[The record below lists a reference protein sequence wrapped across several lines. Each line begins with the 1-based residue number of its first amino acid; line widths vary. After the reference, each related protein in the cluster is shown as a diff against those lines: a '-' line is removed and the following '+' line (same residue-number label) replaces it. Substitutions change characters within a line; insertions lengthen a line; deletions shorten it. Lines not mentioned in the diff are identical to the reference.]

1 MSKQVNLKKKF
12 TIPYRYINREISWLK
27 FNLRV
32 LNEAG
37 NKNIP
42 LLERVRFLS
51 IAANNLDE
59 FFMVRVAGIFN
70 QIKERIDVVSVDGLN
85 PEQQL
90 EQIVDKTKKLLK
102 ISNDTWANLKLDLN
116 KEGIFFV
123 RYDELNSSEK
133 TRLGKYFKENIYPVL
148 TPLIIDPTHPFPF
161 IPNQGLFVVMSML
174 KKKKSKT
181 KKKFSLI
188 LIPKKIDRF
197 VNISNKVGI
206 KKYISI
212 ENIISSYASYLFTDY
227 KLIKSTS
234 ARIIRDSDIEIEEE
248 AEDLV
253 LYLEQA
259 LKKRKRGRIVK
270 LEIRSN
276 IDEDIRKFIIKSL
289 EVKKDHIYE
298 IDSFVGT
305 HQIDEIYN
313 KNNSNL
319 IFKPFNPRPLE
330 RLKQYNNNYFDAI
343 RAKDFIVHHPY
354 ETFDSVIQ
362 FLNQA
367 AQDPDVIAIKQT
379 LYRTTVDS
387 PIVKALID
395 AAEKGKSVTAVVEIK
410 ARFDEEKNITL
421 ANALEKSGVQV
432 VYGFVTLKTHAKAS
446 LVVRK
451 EGKKML
457 TYVHIGTGNYH
468 PINAKI
474 YTDLSF
480 FSSDTIIGK
489 DVESFFNFVT
499 GNSKPKNL
507 KKIVLSPHGIRLKI
521 YNLIDQ
527 EIKNFKIGKNAE
539 IWAKMNSLVDQGII
553 DKFYQASKAGVKIF
567 LFVRGICCLRAG
579 IPNLSENIT
588 VKSIVGRFLE
598 HSRIFCFANGH
609 SMPSRSNLVFIGS
622 ADLMTRNL
630 DRRIEIIIPIINST
644 VHEQVL
650 DQIMVANY
658 KDTSQS
664 WLLNKDDNYVKIK
677 NTKNN
682 EFSAHSYFMKNPSL
696 SGRGQTSGLY
706 MPEKI
711 KIN

>member
-1 MSKQVNLKKKF
+1 MPKQVNLKENPTK
-12 TIPYRYINREISWLK
+12 THRYINREISWLK

-32 LNEAG
+32 LSEAG

-70 QIKERIDVVSVDGLN
+70 QIMERVDVVSTDGLN

-90 EQIVDKTKKLLK
+90 DKIIDTTKFLLK
-102 ISNDTWANLKLDLN
+102 KSNDVWANLKLNLN

-123 RYDELNSSEK
+123 RYNELNSSEK
-133 TRLGKYFKENIYPVL
+133 IRLGKYFREYIYPVL
-148 TPLIIDPTHPFPF
+148 TPLIIDTAHPFPF
-161 IPNQGLFVVMSML
+161 IPNQGHFVVML
-174 KKKKSKT
+174 LNKKKKNKN
-181 KKKFSLI
+181 KKRFSLI
-188 LIPKKIDRF
+188 LIPKKIERF
-197 VNISNKVGI
+197 VNISNKEGI
-206 KKYISI
+206 KKYISV
-212 ENIISSYASYLFTDY
+212 EHIISSYANILFPDY
-227 KLIKSTS
+227 KIVKSTS
-234 ARIIRDSDIEIEEE
+234 ARVIRDSDFEIQEE

-276 IDEDIRKFIIKSL
+276 IDEDLRKFIVKNL
-289 EVKKDHIYE
+289 EVKKDQIYE
-298 IDSFVGT
+298 IDSFVGS

-313 KNNSNL
+313 KGNSNY

-330 RLKQYNNNYFDAI
+330 RLKQHNNNYFDAI
-343 RAKDFIVHHPY
+343 KTKDFIVHHPY

-367 AQDPDVIAIKQT
+367 AQDSNVIAIKQT

-410 ARFDEEKNITL
+410 ARFDEEKNIGL
-421 ANALEKSGVQV
+421 AHALEKSGVQV

-451 EGKKML
+451 EDKKMR

-480 FSSDTIIGK
+480 FSADPIIGK
-489 DVESFFNFVT
+489 DIESFFNYVT

-507 KKIVLSPHGIRLKI
+507 KKIILSPQDIRSKL

-527 EIKNFKIGKNAE
+527 EINNIKSGKNAE
-539 IWAKMNSLVDQGII
+539 IWAKMNSLVDQGMI

-567 LFVRGICCLRAG
+567 LFVRGVCCLRAG
-579 IPNLSENIT
+579 IENLSENIV

-609 SMPSRSNLVFIGS
+609 SMPSRSNLIFIGS

-630 DRRIEIIIPIINST
+630 DRRIEIITPITNPT

-664 WLLNKDDNYVKIK
+664 WFLNKDDNYVKIK
-677 NTKNN
+677 SSKNN

-696 SGRGQTSGLY
+696 SGRGQASSLN
-706 MPEKI
+706 MPQKI
-711 KIN
+711 TIN

>member
-85 PEQQL
+85 PEHQL

-354 ETFDSVIQ
+354 ETFDSVIE

-696 SGRGQTSGLY
+696 SGRGQTSGLF

>member
-1 MSKQVNLKKKF
+1 MPKQVNLKENPTK
-12 TIPYRYINREISWLK
+12 THRYINREISWLK

-32 LNEAG
+32 LSEAG
-37 NKNIP
+37 NKNNP

-70 QIKERIDVVSVDGLN
+70 QIRERINVVSIDGLN

-90 EQIVDKTKKLLK
+90 DNIIDTTKFLLK
-102 ISNDTWANLKLDLN
+102 KSNDVWANLKVNLN
-116 KEGIFFV
+116 KEGVFFV
-123 RYDELNSSEK
+123 RYNELNSSEK
-133 TRLGKYFKENIYPVL
+133 IRLGKYFREYIYPVL
-148 TPLIIDPTHPFPF
+148 TPLMIDPVHPFPF
-161 IPNQGLFVVMSML
+161 IPNQGLFVVML
-174 KKKKSKT
+174 LNKKKKNKN
-181 KKKFSLI
+181 KKRFSLI

-197 VNISNKVGI
+197 VNISNKEGI
-206 KKYISI
+206 KKYISV
-212 ENIISSYASYLFTDY
+212 EHIISSYANILFPDY
-227 KLIKSTS
+227 KMVKSTS
-234 ARIIRDSDIEIEEE
+234 ARVIRDSDIEIQEE

-276 IDEDIRKFIIKSL
+276 IDEDLKKFIVKNL
-289 EVKKDHIYE
+289 EAKKDQIYE
-298 IDSFVGT
+298 MDSFVGS

-313 KNNSNL
+313 NANSNY

-330 RLKQYNNNYFDAI
+330 RLKQHNNNYFEAI
-343 RAKDFIVHHPY
+343 KTKDFIVHHPY
-354 ETFDSVIQ
+354 ETFDSVIE

-367 AQDPDVIAIKQT
+367 AQDSNVIAIKQT
-379 LYRTTVDS
+379 LYRTTADS

-410 ARFDEEKNITL
+410 ARFDEEKNISL
-421 ANALEKSGVQV
+421 AHTLEKSGVQV
-432 VYGFVTLKTHAKAS
+432 VYGFVSLKTHAKAS

-451 EGKKML
+451 EDKKMR

-474 YTDLSF
+474 YADLSF
-480 FSSDTIIGK
+480 FSSDPIIGK
-489 DVESFFNFVT
+489 DIESFFNYVT

-507 KKIVLSPHGIRLKI
+507 KKIILSPHDIRSKL

-527 EIKNFKIGKNAE
+527 EINNIKLGKNAE
-539 IWAKMNSLVDQGII
+539 IWAKMNSLVDQGMI

-579 IPNLSENIT
+579 IENLSENIV

-609 SMPSRSNLVFIGS
+609 PMPSRSNLIFIGS

-630 DRRIEIIIPIINST
+630 DRRIEIIIPITNPT

-664 WLLNKDDNYVKIK
+664 WFLNKDDNYVKIK
-677 NTKNN
+677 ISKNN
-682 EFSAHSYFMKNPSL
+682 DFSAHNYFMKNPSL
-696 SGRGQTSGLY
+696 SGRGQASSLN
-706 MPEKI
+706 MPQKI
-711 KIN
+711 TIN

>member
-354 ETFDSVIQ
+354 ETFDSVIE

-410 ARFDEEKNITL
+410 ARFDEEKNISL

-696 SGRGQTSGLY
+696 SGRGQTSGLF

>member
-1 MSKQVNLKKKF
+1 MPKQVNLKETPTK
-12 TIPYRYINREISWLK
+12 THRYINREISWLK

-32 LNEAG
+32 LSEAG

-70 QIKERIDVVSVDGLN
+70 QIKERVDVVSTDGLN

-90 EQIVDKTKKLLK
+90 DKIIDTTKFLLK
-102 ISNDTWANLKLDLN
+102 KSNDVWANLKVNLN

-123 RYDELNSSEK
+123 RYNELNSSEK
-133 TRLGKYFKENIYPVL
+133 IRLGKYFREYIYPVL
-148 TPLIIDPTHPFPF
+148 TPLIVDPAHPFPF
-161 IPNQGLFVVMSML
+161 IPNQGLFVVMSL
-174 KKKKSKT
+174 NKKKKNKSK
-181 KKKFSLI
+181 KRFSLI
-188 LIPKKIDRF
+188 LIPKKIERF
-197 VNISNKVGI
+197 VNISNKEGI
-206 KKYISI
+206 KKYISV
-212 ENIISSYASYLFTDY
+212 EHIISSYANILFPDY
-227 KLIKSTS
+227 KIVKSTS
-234 ARIIRDSDIEIEEE
+234 ARVIRDSDFEIQEE

-276 IDEDIRKFIIKSL
+276 IDEDLRKFIVKNL
-289 EVKKDHIYE
+289 EVKKDQIYE
-298 IDSFVGT
+298 IDSFVGS

-313 KNNSNL
+313 KGNSNY

-330 RLKQYNNNYFDAI
+330 RLKQHNNNYFDAI
-343 RAKDFIVHHPY
+343 KTKDFIVHHPY

-367 AQDPDVIAIKQT
+367 AQDSNVIAIKQT

-410 ARFDEEKNITL
+410 ARFDEEKNIGL
-421 ANALEKSGVQV
+421 AHALEKSGVQV

-451 EGKKML
+451 EDKKMR

-480 FSSDTIIGK
+480 FSADPIIGK
-489 DVESFFNFVT
+489 DIESFFNYVT

-507 KKIVLSPHGIRLKI
+507 KKIILSPQDIRSKL

-527 EIKNFKIGKNAE
+527 EINNIKSGKNAE
-539 IWAKMNSLVDQGII
+539 IWAKMNSLVDQGMI

-567 LFVRGICCLRAG
+567 LFVRGVCCLRAG
-579 IPNLSENIT
+579 IENLSENIV

-609 SMPSRSNLVFIGS
+609 SMPSRSNLIFVGS

-630 DRRIEIIIPIINST
+630 DRRIEIIMPITNPT

-664 WLLNKDDNYVKIK
+664 WFLNKDDNYVKIK
-677 NTKNN
+677 SSKNN
-682 EFSAHSYFMKNPSL
+682 EFSAHNYFMKNPSL
-696 SGRGQTSGLY
+696 SGRGQTSSLN
-706 MPEKI
+706 MPQKI
-711 KIN
+711 TIN

>member
-174 KKKKSKT
+174 KKKKSKI

-410 ARFDEEKNITL
+410 ARFDEEKNISL

>member
-85 PEQQL
+85 PEHQL

-507 KKIVLSPHGIRLKI
+507 KKIILSPHGIRLKI

-696 SGRGQTSGLY
+696 SGRGQTSGLF

>member
-133 TRLGKYFKENIYPVL
+133 TRLGKYFKVNIYPVL

-188 LIPKKIDRF
+188 LIPKKINRF

-354 ETFDSVIQ
+354 ETFDSVIE

-457 TYVHIGTGNYH
+457 TYVHVGTGNYH

-696 SGRGQTSGLY
+696 SGRGQTSGLF

>member
-410 ARFDEEKNITL
+410 ARFDEEKNISL

-579 IPNLSENIT
+579 IPNLSENII

-696 SGRGQTSGLY
+696 SGRGQTSGLF

>member
-387 PIVKALID
+387 PIVKTLID

-410 ARFDEEKNITL
+410 ARFDEEKNISL

-696 SGRGQTSGLY
+696 SGRGQTSGLF

>member
-1 MSKQVNLKKKF
+1 MPKQVNVKKNSI
-12 TIPYRYINREISWLK
+12 TPYRYINREISWLK

-32 LNEAG
+32 LSEAG
-37 NKNIP
+37 NSSIP

-51 IAANNLDE
+51 IASNNLDE

-70 QIKERIDVVSVDGLN
+70 QIKEGVDVVSADGLN

-90 EQIVDKTKKLLK
+90 EQIVDKTKILLK
-102 ISNDTWANLKLDLN
+102 KSNDVWANLKINLN

-123 RYDELNSSEK
+123 RYNELSSSEK
-133 TRLGKYFKENIYPVL
+133 TRLVKYFKDNIYPVL
-148 TPLIIDPTHPFPF
+148 TPLMIDSSHPFPF
-161 IPNQGLFVVMSML
+161 IPNQGLFVVISL
-174 KKKKSKT
+174 VKKKKNKN
-181 KKKFSLI
+181 KKKFGLV
-188 LIPKKIDRF
+188 LIPKKIERF
-197 VNISNKVGI
+197 INISNKQDI

-212 ENIISSYASYLFTDY
+212 EHVISSYANILFPDY

-234 ARIIRDSDIEIEEE
+234 ARIIRDSDIEIQEE

-259 LKKRKRGRIVK
+259 LKKRKRGRVVK

-276 IDEDIRKFIIKSL
+276 IDDDLRKFILKNL
-289 EVKKDHIYE
+289 DVKKDQVYE

-313 KNNSNL
+313 KANSNHV
-319 IFKPFNPRPLE
+319 FKPFNPRSLE
-330 RLKQYNNNYFDAI
+330 RLKQYNNNYFDTI
-343 RAKDFIVHHPY
+343 KAKDFIVHHPY
-354 ETFDSVIQ
+354 ETFDSIIQ

-367 AQDPDVIAIKQT
+367 AQDPSVIAIKQT

-387 PIVKALID
+387 PIVMALID

-410 ARFDEEKNITL
+410 ARFDEEKNISL
-421 ANALEKSGVQV
+421 ANTLEKSGVQV
-432 VYGFVTLKTHAKAS
+432 VYGFVTLKTHAKS
-446 LVVRK
+446 CLVVRK
-451 EGKKML
+451 ENKKMR

-468 PINAKI
+468 PVNAKI

-480 FSSDTIIGK
+480 FSSDPIIGK
-489 DVESFFNFVT
+489 DIESFFNYVT
-499 GNSKPKNL
+499 GNSKPRIL
-507 KKIVLSPHGIRLKI
+507 KKIILSPNDIRSKL

-527 EIKNFKIGKNAE
+527 EINNIKLGKNAE
-539 IWAKMNSLVDQGII
+539 IWAKMNSLVDQGMI

-579 IPNLSENIT
+579 IENLSENIT

-598 HSRIFCFANGH
+598 HSRIFCFANGGP
-609 SMPSRSNLVFIGS
+609 MPSRANLIFIGS

-696 SGRGQTSGLY
+696 SGRGQTSGLF

>member
-12 TIPYRYINREISWLK
+12 TIPHRYINREISWLK

-410 ARFDEEKNITL
+410 ARFDEEKNISL

-579 IPNLSENIT
+579 IPNLSENII

-696 SGRGQTSGLY
+696 SGRGQTSGLF

>member
-410 ARFDEEKNITL
+410 ARFDEEKNISL

-457 TYVHIGTGNYH
+457 TYVHVGTGNYH

-696 SGRGQTSGLY
+696 SGRGQTSGVF

>member
-188 LIPKKIDRF
+188 LIPKKINRF

-410 ARFDEEKNITL
+410 ARFDEEKNISL

-696 SGRGQTSGLY
+696 SGRGQMSGLY

>member
-85 PEQQL
+85 PEHQL

-367 AQDPDVIAIKQT
+367 VQDPDVIAIKQT

-696 SGRGQTSGLY
+696 SGRGQTSGLF

>member
-1 MSKQVNLKKKF
+1 
-12 TIPYRYINREISWLK
+12 
-27 FNLRV
+27 LRV
-32 LNEAG
+32 LSEAG

-70 QIKERIDVVSVDGLN
+70 QIMERVDVVSTDGLN

-90 EQIVDKTKKLLK
+90 DKIIDTTKFLLK
-102 ISNDTWANLKLDLN
+102 KSNDVWANLKLNLN

-123 RYDELNSSEK
+123 RYNELNSSEK
-133 TRLGKYFKENIYPVL
+133 IRLGKYFREYIYPVL
-148 TPLIIDPTHPFPF
+148 TPLIIDTAHPFPF
-161 IPNQGLFVVMSML
+161 IPNQGHFVVML
-174 KKKKSKT
+174 LNKKKKNKN
-181 KKKFSLI
+181 KKRFSLI
-188 LIPKKIDRF
+188 LIPKKIERF
-197 VNISNKVGI
+197 VNISNKEGI
-206 KKYISI
+206 KKYISV
-212 ENIISSYASYLFTDY
+212 EHIISSYANILFPDY
-227 KLIKSTS
+227 KIVKSTS
-234 ARIIRDSDIEIEEE
+234 ARVIRDSDFEIQEE

-276 IDEDIRKFIIKSL
+276 IDEDLRKFIVKNL
-289 EVKKDHIYE
+289 EVKKDQIYE
-298 IDSFVGT
+298 IDSFVGS

-313 KNNSNL
+313 KGNSNY

-330 RLKQYNNNYFDAI
+330 RLKQHNNNYFDAI
-343 RAKDFIVHHPY
+343 KTKDFIVHHPY

-367 AQDPDVIAIKQT
+367 AQDSNVIAIKQT

-410 ARFDEEKNITL
+410 ARFDEEKNIGL
-421 ANALEKSGVQV
+421 AHALEKSGVQV

-451 EGKKML
+451 EDKKMR

-480 FSSDTIIGK
+480 FSADPIIGK
-489 DVESFFNFVT
+489 DIESFFNYVT

-507 KKIVLSPHGIRLKI
+507 KKIILSPQDIRSKL

-527 EIKNFKIGKNAE
+527 EINNIKSGKNAE
-539 IWAKMNSLVDQGII
+539 IWAKMNSLVDQGMI

-567 LFVRGICCLRAG
+567 LFVRGVCCLRAG
-579 IPNLSENIT
+579 IENLSENIV

-609 SMPSRSNLVFIGS
+609 SMPSRSNLIFIGS

-630 DRRIEIIIPIINST
+630 DRRIEIITPITNPT

-664 WLLNKDDNYVKIK
+664 WFLNKDDNYVKIK
-677 NTKNN
+677 SSKNN
-682 EFSAHSYFMKNPSL
+682 EFSAHNYFMKNPSL
-696 SGRGQTSGLY
+696 SGRGQTSSLN
-706 MPEKI
+706 MPQKI
-711 KIN
+711 TIN

>member
-1 MSKQVNLKKKF
+1 MPKQVNLKETPTK
-12 TIPYRYINREISWLK
+12 THRYINREISWLK

-32 LNEAG
+32 LSEAG

-70 QIKERIDVVSVDGLN
+70 QIMERVDVVSTDGLN

-90 EQIVDKTKKLLK
+90 DKIIDTTKFLLK
-102 ISNDTWANLKLDLN
+102 KSNDVWANLKLNLN

-123 RYDELNSSEK
+123 RYNELNSSEK
-133 TRLGKYFKENIYPVL
+133 IRLGKYFREYIYPVL
-148 TPLIIDPTHPFPF
+148 TPLIIDTAHPFPF
-161 IPNQGLFVVMSML
+161 IPNQGHFVVML
-174 KKKKSKT
+174 LNKKKKNKN
-181 KKKFSLI
+181 KKRFSLI
-188 LIPKKIDRF
+188 LIPKKIERF
-197 VNISNKVGI
+197 VNISNKEGI
-206 KKYISI
+206 KKYISV
-212 ENIISSYASYLFTDY
+212 EHIISSYANILFPDY
-227 KLIKSTS
+227 KIVKSTS
-234 ARIIRDSDIEIEEE
+234 ARVIRDSDFEIQEE

-276 IDEDIRKFIIKSL
+276 IDEDLRKFIVKNL
-289 EVKKDHIYE
+289 EVKKDQIYE
-298 IDSFVGT
+298 IDSFVSS

-313 KNNSNL
+313 KGNSNY

-330 RLKQYNNNYFDAI
+330 RLKQHNNNYFDAI
-343 RAKDFIVHHPY
+343 KTKDFIVHHPY

-367 AQDPDVIAIKQT
+367 AQDSNVIAIKQT

-410 ARFDEEKNITL
+410 ARFDEEKNIGL
-421 ANALEKSGVQV
+421 AHALEKSGVQV

-451 EGKKML
+451 EDKKMR

-480 FSSDTIIGK
+480 FSADPIIGK
-489 DVESFFNFVT
+489 DIESFFNYVT

-507 KKIVLSPHGIRLKI
+507 KKIILSPQDIRSKL

-527 EIKNFKIGKNAE
+527 EINNIKSGKNAE
-539 IWAKMNSLVDQGII
+539 IWAKMNSLVDQGMI

-567 LFVRGICCLRAG
+567 LFVRGVCCLRAG
-579 IPNLSENIT
+579 IENLSENIV

-609 SMPSRSNLVFIGS
+609 SMPSRSNLIFIGS

-630 DRRIEIIIPIINST
+630 DRRIEIITPITNPT

-664 WLLNKDDNYVKIK
+664 WFLNKDDNYVKIK
-677 NTKNN
+677 SSKNN
-682 EFSAHSYFMKNPSL
+682 EFSAHNYFMKNPSL
-696 SGRGQTSGLY
+696 SGRGQTGSLN
-706 MPEKI
+706 MPQKI
-711 KIN
+711 TIN

>member
-410 ARFDEEKNITL
+410 ARFDEEKNISL

-567 LFVRGICCLRAG
+567 LFIRGICCLRAG

-696 SGRGQTSGLY
+696 SGRGQTSGLF

>member
-1 MSKQVNLKKKF
+1 
-12 TIPYRYINREISWLK
+12 
-27 FNLRV
+27 
-32 LNEAG
+32 
-37 NKNIP
+37 
-42 LLERVRFLS
+42 
-51 IAANNLDE
+51 
-59 FFMVRVAGIFN
+59 
-70 QIKERIDVVSVDGLN
+70 
-85 PEQQL
+85 
-90 EQIVDKTKKLLK
+90 
-102 ISNDTWANLKLDLN
+102 
-116 KEGIFFV
+116 
-123 RYDELNSSEK
+123 
-133 TRLGKYFKENIYPVL
+133 
-148 TPLIIDPTHPFPF
+148 
-161 IPNQGLFVVMSML
+161 MSML

-696 SGRGQTSGLY
+696 SGRGQTSGLF

>member
-354 ETFDSVIQ
+354 ETFDSVIE

-410 ARFDEEKNITL
+410 ARFDEEKNISL

-457 TYVHIGTGNYH
+457 TYVHVGTGNYH

-696 SGRGQTSGLY
+696 SGRGQTSGLF

>member
-85 PEQQL
+85 PEHQL

-696 SGRGQTSGLY
+696 SGRGQTSGLF

>member
-148 TPLIIDPTHPFPF
+148 TPLIIDPAHPFPF

-188 LIPKKIDRF
+188 LIPKKINRF

-410 ARFDEEKNITL
+410 ARFDEEKNISL

>member
-85 PEQQL
+85 PEHQL

-410 ARFDEEKNITL
+410 ARFDEEKNISL

-696 SGRGQTSGLY
+696 SGRGQTSGLF

>member
-354 ETFDSVIQ
+354 ETFDSVIE

-696 SGRGQTSGLY
+696 SGRGQTSGLF

>member
-1 MSKQVNLKKKF
+1 MPKQVNLKDNPTK
-12 TIPYRYINREISWLK
+12 THRYINREISWLK

-32 LNEAG
+32 LSEAG

-70 QIKERIDVVSVDGLN
+70 QIRERVDVVSTDGLN

-90 EQIVDKTKKLLK
+90 DKIIDTTKFLLK
-102 ISNDTWANLKLDLN
+102 KSNDVWANLKVNLN

-123 RYDELNSSEK
+123 RYNELNISEK
-133 TRLGKYFKENIYPVL
+133 IRLGKYFREYIYPVL
-148 TPLIIDPTHPFPF
+148 TPMIIDPAHPFPF
-161 IPNQGLFVVMSML
+161 IPNQGLFVVMSL
-174 KKKKSKT
+174 KKKKKNKN
-181 KKKFSLI
+181 KKRFSLI
-188 LIPKKIDRF
+188 LIPKKIERF
-197 VNISNKVGI
+197 FNISKKEGI
-206 KKYISI
+206 KKYIST
-212 ENIISSYASYLFTDY
+212 EHIISSYANILFPDY
-227 KLIKSTS
+227 KIVKSTS

-276 IDEDIRKFIIKSL
+276 IDEDLRKFIVKNL
-289 EVKKDHIYE
+289 EVKKSQIYE
-298 IDSFVGT
+298 IDSFVGS

-313 KNNSNL
+313 KGNSNY

-330 RLKQYNNNYFDAI
+330 RLKQHNNNYFDAI
-343 RAKDFIVHHPY
+343 KTKDFIVHHPY

-367 AQDPDVIAIKQT
+367 AQDSNVIAIKQT

-387 PIVKALID
+387 PIVKALIE

-410 ARFDEEKNITL
+410 ARFDEEKNISL

-432 VYGFVTLKTHAKAS
+432 VYGFLTLKTHAKAS

-451 EGKKML
+451 EDKKMR

-480 FSSDTIIGK
+480 FSADPIIGK
-489 DVESFFNFVT
+489 DIESFFNYVT

-507 KKIVLSPHGIRLKI
+507 KKIILSPNDIRSKL

-527 EIKNFKIGKNAE
+527 EINNIKLGKNAE
-539 IWAKMNSLVDQGII
+539 IWAKMNSLVDQGMI

-567 LFVRGICCLRAG
+567 LFIRGICCLRAG
-579 IPNLSENIT
+579 IENLSENIV

-598 HSRIFCFANGH
+598 HSRIYCFANGH
-609 SMPSRSNLVFIGS
+609 PMPSRSNLIFIGS

-630 DRRIEIIIPIINST
+630 DRRIEIIMPIINLT

-664 WLLNKDDNYVKIK
+664 WFLNKDDNYTKIK
-677 NTKNN
+677 SSKNN
-682 EFSAHSYFMKNPSL
+682 EFSAHNYFIKNPSL
-696 SGRGQTSGLY
+696 SGRGQGSSLN
-706 MPEKI
+706 MPQKI
-711 KIN
+711 TIN

>member
-188 LIPKKIDRF
+188 LIPKKINRF
-197 VNISNKVGI
+197 VNISNIVGI

-313 KNNSNL
+313 NNNSNL

-457 TYVHIGTGNYH
+457 TYVHVGTGNYH

-696 SGRGQTSGLY
+696 SGRGQTSGLF

>member
-85 PEQQL
+85 PEHQL

-354 ETFDSVIQ
+354 ETFDSVIE

-410 ARFDEEKNITL
+410 ARFDEEKNISL

-696 SGRGQTSGLY
+696 SGRGQTSGLF

>member
-174 KKKKSKT
+174 KKKKSKI

-410 ARFDEEKNITL
+410 ARFDEEKNISL

-696 SGRGQTSGLY
+696 SGRGQTSGLF

>member
-410 ARFDEEKNITL
+410 ARFDEEKNISL

-696 SGRGQTSGLY
+696 SGRGQTSGLF

>member
-1 MSKQVNLKKKF
+1 M
-12 TIPYRYINREISWLK
+12 
-27 FNLRV
+27 
-32 LNEAG
+32 
-37 NKNIP
+37 
-42 LLERVRFLS
+42 
-51 IAANNLDE
+51 
-59 FFMVRVAGIFN
+59 
-70 QIKERIDVVSVDGLN
+70 
-85 PEQQL
+85 
-90 EQIVDKTKKLLK
+90 
-102 ISNDTWANLKLDLN
+102 
-116 KEGIFFV
+116 
-123 RYDELNSSEK
+123 
-133 TRLGKYFKENIYPVL
+133 
-148 TPLIIDPTHPFPF
+148 FP
-161 IPNQGLFVVMSML
+161 
-174 KKKKSKT
+174 
-181 KKKFSLI
+181 
-188 LIPKKIDRF
+188 
-197 VNISNKVGI
+197 
-206 KKYISI
+206 
-212 ENIISSYASYLFTDY
+212 DY
-227 KLIKSTS
+227 KIVKSTS
-234 ARIIRDSDIEIEEE
+234 ARVIRDSDFEIQEE

-276 IDEDIRKFIIKSL
+276 IDEDLRKFIVKNL
-289 EVKKDHIYE
+289 EVKKDQIYE
-298 IDSFVGT
+298 IDSFVGS

-313 KNNSNL
+313 KGNSNY

-330 RLKQYNNNYFDAI
+330 RLKQHNNNYFDAI
-343 RAKDFIVHHPY
+343 KTKDFIVHHPY

-367 AQDPDVIAIKQT
+367 AQDSNVIAIKQT

-410 ARFDEEKNITL
+410 ARFDEEKNIGL
-421 ANALEKSGVQV
+421 AHALEKSGVQV

-451 EGKKML
+451 EDKKMR

-480 FSSDTIIGK
+480 FSADPIIGK
-489 DVESFFNFVT
+489 DIESFFNYVT

-507 KKIVLSPHGIRLKI
+507 KKIILSPQDIRSKL

-527 EIKNFKIGKNAE
+527 EINNIKSGKNAE
-539 IWAKMNSLVDQGII
+539 IWAKMNSLVDQGMI

-567 LFVRGICCLRAG
+567 LFVRGVCCLRAG
-579 IPNLSENIT
+579 IENLSENIV

-609 SMPSRSNLVFIGS
+609 SMPSRSNLIFIGS

-630 DRRIEIIIPIINST
+630 DRRIEIITPITNPT

-664 WLLNKDDNYVKIK
+664 WFLNKDDNYVKIK
-677 NTKNN
+677 SSKNN
-682 EFSAHSYFMKNPSL
+682 EFSAHNYFMKNPSL
-696 SGRGQTSGLY
+696 SGRGQTSSLN
-706 MPEKI
+706 MPQKI
-711 KIN
+711 TIN

>member
-123 RYDELNSSEK
+123 RYAELNSSEK

-362 FLNQA
+362 FLNQS

-696 SGRGQTSGLY
+696 SGRGQTSGLF

>member
-696 SGRGQTSGLY
+696 SGRGQTSGLF

>member
-1 MSKQVNLKKKF
+1 
-12 TIPYRYINREISWLK
+12 
-27 FNLRV
+27 
-32 LNEAG
+32 
-37 NKNIP
+37 
-42 LLERVRFLS
+42 
-51 IAANNLDE
+51 
-59 FFMVRVAGIFN
+59 MVRVAGIFN

-410 ARFDEEKNITL
+410 ARFDEEKNISL

-579 IPNLSENIT
+579 IPNLSENII

-696 SGRGQTSGLY
+696 SGRGQTSGLF